1 MSQRIARGE
10 GRHGWWIVDPR
21 YAAEGEIE
29 GGRRQMIFLIRHHP
43 QGDWLWNHDLE
54 KPTISPSY
62 KMSHPVPGVNGYV
75 DHFILTDGRLQFC
88 GDSTHQWA
96 GQTLAL
102 PPLNDA
108 ELAYF
113 DRLEDWTQ

>member
-1 MSQRIARGE
+1 MNQRIARGE
-10 GRHGWWIVDPR
+10 GKRGWWIVDPR
-21 YAAEGEIE
+21 HADEGDVED
-29 GGRRQMIFLIRHHP
+29 GCRQMIFLIRDHP
-43 QGDWLWNHDLE
+43 SGPWQWNGSLE
-54 KPTISPSY
+54 RPTISPSY
-62 KMSHPVPGVNGYV
+62 RMSHPVPGANGYV

-96 GQTLAL
+96 GQTLSL

-113 DRLEDWTQ
+113 DRPGDWA